1 MKVHARRWLYWL
13 VVALMLGSM
22 VLVACGGGA
31 PAEPQT
37 VKIGVVYP
45 LSGSLASTGK
55 DLKQG
60 VELAVD
66 IINNK
71 HDDLN
76 LPLAGSEGLLG
87 GKQIELGFADHE
99 GKPDK
104 GKTEAER
111 LITQEHVVAL
121 LGSYNSAVTKTAS
134 QAAEQAGIPF
144 LNPES
149 TNAQLTERG
158 FKWFFRTTPHDG
170 TFAENAFQYFNDL
183 NGQKGGEIKT
193 VALVY
198 ENTDFGKG
206 FAALAKDFAQQYGF
220 EVVADISYARE
231 TQDVSAETQKIEAAN
246 PDAVIFVSYVSDAIL
261 YMKTF
266 KQMGVAPKVIWANDA
281 GFIASGFLENLGGD
295 GEYITSREV
304 WAADLASA
312 RPLISSINDLYHEK
326 YGQDM
331 NGNSA
336 RAFTGM
342 LVLADAINRAGST
355 DPEAIRKALTE
366 TNIPGDQLIVPWQ
379 GVKFDAKGQNS
390 LGSGIVVQVL
400 NGKYTT
406 VWPFDLAAADVVY
419 PFPAWDKR

>member
-1 MKVHARRWLYWL
+1 MKKWSVL
-13 VVALMLGSM
+13 LGA
-22 VLVACGGGA
+22 VLVIGLILSACAGGGGGGK
-31 PAEPQT
+31 T
-37 VKIGVVYP
+37 VKIGAVYP
-45 LSGSLASTGK
+45 LSGGLATTGK

-60 VELAVD
+60 VELALE
-66 IINNK
+66 IINNE
-71 HDDLN
+71 HPDLN
-76 LPLAGSEGLLG
+76 LPLAKSKGILG
-87 GKQIELGFADHE
+87 GKQVEVIFADHE

-104 GKTEAER
+104 GKAEAER
-111 LITQEHVVAL
+111 LITQEKVVAL
-121 LGSYNSAVTKTAS
+121 IGSYNSAVTKTAS

-149 TNAQLTERG
+149 TNPTLTERG

-170 TFAENAFQYFNDL
+170 TFAENAFQFFQDL
-183 NGQKGGEIKT
+183 NDKKGAGIQT

-206 FAALAKDFAQQYGF
+206 FAERAKTFAQKYGF
-220 EVVADISYARE
+220 KIVADISYSRK
-231 TQDVSAETQKIEAAN
+231 TQDVSSETQKIKAAN

-266 KQMGVAPKVIWANDA
+266 KQFGVAPKVIWANDA
-281 GFIASGFLENLGGD
+281 GFIASGFLDSLGKD

-304 WAADLASA
+304 WALDLAKA
-312 RPLISSINDLYHEK
+312 KPLIAKVNDMYKAK
-326 YGQDM
+326 YGHDM

-355 DPEAIRKALTE
+355 KPEAIRKALQE
-366 TNIPGDQLIVPWQ
+366 TNIPGDQLIVPWK
-379 GVKFDAKGQNS
+379 GIKFDEHGQNI
-390 LGSGIVVQVL
+390 LGSGITVQVL

-406 VWPFDLAAADVVY
+406 VWPFDLAAADVVV

>member
-1 MKVHARRWLYWL
+1 MKKYVL
-13 VVALMLGSM
+13 ALFLILALGFI
-22 VLVACGGGA
+22 LAACAAPGGGGGS
-31 PAEPQT
+31 T
-37 VKIGVVYP
+37 VKVGAVYP
-45 LSGSLASTGK
+45 LSGATASTGE

-60 VELAVD
+60 VELALEVV
-66 IINNK
+66 NNK

-76 LPLAGSEGLLG
+76 LPMAKEEGVLK
-87 GKQIELGFADHE
+87 GKKLEVIFADHE

-104 GKTEAER
+104 GKAEAER
-111 LITQEHVVAL
+111 LITQEKVAAL
-121 LGSYNSAVTKTAS
+121 FGSYHSSVTKTAS

-144 LNPES
+144 VNAES

-170 TFAENAFQYFNDL
+170 TFAENAFQFMKDL
-183 NGQKGGEIKT
+183 NDQKGAGLKT

-206 FAALAKDFAQQYGF
+206 FANLAKDFASQYGF
-220 EVVADISYARE
+220 DIVEEVSYPAK
-231 TQDVSAETQKIEAAN
+231 TQSVSAEVQKLKAAN

-261 YMKTF
+261 YMNTMKELGF
-266 KQMGVAPKVIWANDA
+266 APKLVWANDA
-281 GFIASGFLENLGGD
+281 GFIASGFLENLGKD

-304 WAADLASA
+304 WAADLAQA
-312 RPLISSINDLYHEK
+312 RPLVAQVNKLYHDK
-326 YGQDM
+326 YGEDM

-342 LVLADAINRAGST
+342 LVLADAIHRAGST
-355 DPEAIRKALTE
+355 DPEKIREALKA
-366 TNIPGDQLIVPWQ
+366 TNIPGDQLIVPWK
-379 GVKFDAKGQNS
+379 GIKFDEKGQNE

-406 VWPFDLAAADVVY
+406 VWPFDLKAADIVF
-419 PFPAWDKR
+419 PFPAWDAR

>member
-1 MKVHARRWLYWL
+1 MKKYVLIFFL
-13 VVALMLGSM
+13 ILALGLI
-22 VLVACGGGA
+22 LAACAAPGGGGGN
-31 PAEPQT
+31 T
-37 VKIGVVYP
+37 VKVGAVYP
-45 LSGSLASTGK
+45 LSGATASTGE

-60 VELAVD
+60 VELALEIV
-66 IINNK
+66 NNK

-76 LPLAGSEGLLG
+76 LPMAKEEGVLG
-87 GKQIELGFADHE
+87 GKKLEVVFADHE

-104 GKTEAER
+104 GKAEAER
-111 LITQEHVVAL
+111 LITQEKVVAL
-121 LGSYNSAVTKTAS
+121 FGSYHSSVTKTAS

-144 LNPES
+144 VNAES

-170 TFAENAFQYFNDL
+170 TFAENAFQFMKDL
-183 NGQKGGEIKT
+183 NDQKGAGLKT

-206 FAALAKDFAQQYGF
+206 FANLAKGFASQYGF
-220 EVVADISYARE
+220 DIVEEVSYPAK
-231 TQDVSAETQKIEAAN
+231 TQSVSAEVQKLKAAN

-261 YMKTF
+261 YMNTMKELGF
-266 KQMGVAPKVIWANDA
+266 APKLVWANDA
-281 GFIASGFLENLGGD
+281 GFIASGFLENLGKD

-304 WAADLASA
+304 WAADLAQA
-312 RPLISSINDLYHEK
+312 RPLVAQVNKLYHDK
-326 YGQDM
+326 YGEDM

-355 DPEAIRKALTE
+355 DPEKIREALKATD
-366 TNIPGDQLIVPWQ
+366 IPGDQLIVPWK
-379 GVKFDAKGQNS
+379 GIKFGDDGQNM

-400 NGKYTT
+400 DGKYTT
-406 VWPFDLAAADVVY
+406 VWPFDLKAADIVF
-419 PFPAWDKR
+419 PFPAWDAR